1 MNNYPRS
8 SYSDQNPP
16 DEIREATQPMQPP
29 YPAEQQR
36 LAADEPAPRRRH
48 AGLWA
53 TLIVILL
60 LLIAG
65 GGAYYYFQVRST
77 PQKTLQTYCDSV
89 KNNDALAL
97 YNTYSTQAR
106 EQTTVQRLQQGLRIV
121 DLATGGMK
129 SCSID
134 SNSIHENGS
143 VATGT
148 ITFVSNRNRSF
159 QDTVDLVDESGQWKV
174 EHNVD
179 LP

>member
-8 SYSDQNPP
+8 PYSDQNSP
-16 DEIREATQPMQPP
+16 DQIGETTQPT
-29 YPAEQQR
+29 YPVEQQR
-36 LAADEPAPRRRH
+36 SSNQPASRRRRS
-48 AGLWA
+48 GFWA
-53 TLIVILL
+53 AILIILL

-77 PQKTLQTYCDSV
+77 PQKTLQTYCDAV

-106 EQTTVQRLQQGLRIV
+106 EQTTVQRLQQGMQIV

-129 SCSID
+129 DCSID
-134 SNSIHENGS
+134 PNSIHENGS

-148 ITFVSNRNRSF
+148 ITFISNRNRSF
-159 QDTVDLVDESGQWKV
+159 QDTLDLVDENGQWKV
-174 EHNVD
+174 EHNMD

>member
-16 DEIREATQPMQPP
+16 DEIRETTQPMQQP
-29 YPAEQQR
+29 YPERQERDQ
-36 LAADEPAPRRRH
+36 PAPRRRH
-48 AGLWA
+48 TGLW
-53 TLIVILL
+53 TTIIIILL

-77 PQKTLQTYCDSV
+77 PQKTLQTYCDAV
-89 KNNDALAL
+89 KSNDALAL

-106 EQTTVQRLQQGLRIV
+106 EQTTVQRLQQGLRLINF
-121 DLATGGMK
+121 ATGGMK

-134 SNSIHENGS
+134 PSSIHENGS

-148 ITFVSNRNRSF
+148 ISFVSNRNQSF
-159 QDTVDLVDESGQWKV
+159 PDTLDLVDENGQWKV
-174 EHNVD
+174 EHNAN